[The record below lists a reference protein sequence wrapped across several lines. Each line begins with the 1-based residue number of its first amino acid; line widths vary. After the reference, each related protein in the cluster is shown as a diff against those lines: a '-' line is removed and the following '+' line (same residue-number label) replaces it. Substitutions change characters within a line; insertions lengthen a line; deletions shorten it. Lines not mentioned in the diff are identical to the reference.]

1 MENKRQYFEEY
12 LKFGFTP
19 VNNGSEATVFFVQ
32 RCRQCWINEAITIE
46 TPLVDQ
52 SFATREKWF
61 TIFRHH
67 EPGLKH
73 QRFNF
78 IGSFYHE
85 NAALPQPCDVA
96 VEVTK
101 EKSLDVSL
109 ETVKQKQPHTNG
121 EMLAQSCLLKS
132 LKLLL
137 GEFIEAK
144 MRQISFS
151 NTTI

>member
-1 MENKRQYFEEY
+1 M
-12 LKFGFTP
+12 
-19 VNNGSEATVFFVQ
+19 
-32 RCRQCWINEAITIE
+32 
-46 TPLVDQ
+46 
-52 SFATREKWF
+52 
-61 TIFRHH
+61 
-67 EPGLKH
+67 
-73 QRFNF
+73 
-78 IGSFYHE
+78 
-85 NAALPQPCDVA
+85 
-96 VEVTK
+96 EVTK

-151 NTTI
+151 NTTIQRRMSDMSEDENQVQVFLENVRYSVWTCRNPKNFILLIAVSVQIFPLINLSDSMDPKRVSKTP